1 MRKFQRHIDG
11 NLITKIMDN
20 VVKDLGFKKRKIL
33 HLQVSEFLS
42 YDRFKLLT
50 QVKYETIST
59 SPSEMTR
66 NLKKNK
72 FDLIF
77 GDLPFGDMPFK
88 DVLKR
93 KENPHI
99 KTLNNLNK
107 NGIYAALMPGYNRTF
122 KIRNGQFLESLKSKG
137 FKVLSVLK
145 LPDNF
150 LRPHTNIQPI
160 LVFIM
165 HDNGVEESHFAAFK
179 ESDFPDIQASITS
192 WRMSLIYDQEKR
204 NTFIENNIDLPH
216 QEKDLHKKYDPELH
230 DGTEFK
236 ISDFIGFDY
245 WQESRQIEKLDTEYG
260 GYKFVSL
267 SELANVRTTRDE
279 FEDNK
284 DAIYI
289 PATGTVD
296 YIPAIGT
303 IGTMEVIENMPK
315 QKSKKKSQIY
325 FQVLV
330 KDKRLKKDY
339 LLNYLNSELGQKY
352 LKLELI
358 KMQRLM
364 PILRK
369 SDILALE
376 IPLPNLGLQ
385 DEIIHNVGK
394 LKKVKQQLLDI
405 EKSISTKPISST
417 EQLNRLDQI
426 YKSSIEL
433 SESEIVFDEI
443 LKGESTSREFK
454 ETFALDIKSKKRG
467 DHIVFAC
474 VKTVAGFLNGGGGI
488 LFIGVA
494 DNSDIK
500 GIQVEVG
507 TKKLFKSLDKYQ
519 LAIKDTLKKRIGT
532 SSLNNVD
539 FKIIKIR
546 GKNILRIECSKSD
559 HQIFIDNK
567 DTYLRVGPS
576 TELLEGPDLVNFSR
590 ERFS

>member
-1 MRKFQRHIDG
+1 MKRFSKHIDG

-20 VVKDLGFKKRKIL
+20 VVNDLDFKNKRIL
-33 HLQVSEFLS
+33 HLQSSKFFAYEK
-42 YDRFKLLT
+42 FKLLNK
-50 QVKYETIST
+50 VKYKTIS
-59 SPSEMTR
+59 SDYSVLPE
-66 NLKKNK
+66 NFIKNK
-72 FDLIF
+72 YDFIF
-77 GDLPFGDMPFK
+77 GDLPFQSTI
-88 DVLKR
+88 R
-93 KENPHI
+93 YKENQHVQI
-99 KTLNNLNK
+99 LDSLKK
-107 NGIYAALMPGYNRTF
+107 EGIYAAIMPGYYRTF
-122 KIRNGQFLESLKSKG
+122 KSRHGQLFSELLKKKG
-137 FKVLSVLK
+137 FKVLSVLN
-145 LPDNF
+145 LPSNYF
-150 LRPHTNIQPI
+150 YPYTNLQTI

-165 HDNGVEESHFAAFK
+165 HENGVEESHFAAFK
-179 ESDFPDIQASITS
+179 DSDFPDIQASITS

-204 NTFIENNIDLPH
+204 NTFIENDIDLPH
-216 QEKDLHKKYDPELH
+216 QEEDLIKKYDPELH

-236 ISDFIGFDY
+236 ISDFIGFDH
-245 WQESRQIEKLDTEYG
+245 WQESRQIERLDSEYG
-260 GYKFVSL
+260 GYKFVNL
-267 SELANVRTTRDE
+267 SELANVKTTRDE
-279 FEDNK
+279 FEDIK

-289 PATGTVD
+289 PA
-296 YIPAIGT
+296 
-303 IGTMEVIENMPK
+303 IGTMEVIDNIPTR
-315 QKSKKKSQIY
+315 KSKKKAQNY
-325 FQVLV
+325 FQVAV
-330 KDKRLKKDY
+330 KDHRLKKDY

-352 LKLELI
+352 LKLELSKI
-358 KMQRLM
+358 ETTIPR
-364 PILRK
+364 LRK
-369 SDILALE
+369 SDILALD

-385 DEIIHNVGK
+385 DEIIHNINK

-433 SESEIVFDEI
+433 SESEIIFNEI

-474 VKTVAGFLNGGGGI
+474 VKTIAGFLNGGGGT

-500 GIQVEVG
+500 GIQLEVG

-519 LAIKDTLKKRIGT
+519 LAIKDTLKRRIGT
-532 SSLNNVD
+532 SGLNNVN

-576 TELLEGPDLVNFSR
+576 TELLEGPDLVNFAK
-590 ERFS
+590 ERFN

>member
-33 HLQVSEFLS
+33 HLQVSKFLS
-42 YDRFKLLT
+42 YEDFKLLT
-50 QVKYETIST
+50 QVKYETISSLPT
-59 SPSEMTR
+59 EFITK
-66 NLKKNK
+66 LKKNK

-77 GDLPFGDMPFK
+77 GDLPFGVMPFK
-88 DVLKR
+88 GVLR
-93 KENPHI
+93 NKENPHI
-99 KTLNNLNK
+99 KILNSLNK
-107 NGIYAALMPGYNRTF
+107 NGIYAALMPGYYRTF
-122 KIRNGQFLESLKSKG
+122 KMRNGQLFLESLKSKG

-145 LPDNF
+145 LPDYF
-150 LRPHTNIQPI
+150 LRPHTNIPTV

-165 HDNGVEESHFAAFK
+165 NDNGVEESHFAAFK
-179 ESDFPDIQASITS
+179 DSSFPDIQASITS

-216 QEKDLHKKYDPELH
+216 QEEDLHKKYDPELH

-236 ISDFIGFDY
+236 ISDFMGFDH

-260 GYKFVSL
+260 GYKFVTL
-267 SELANVRTTRDE
+267 SELASVRTTKDK
-279 FEDNK
+279 FENNK
-284 DAIYI
+284 NAI
-289 PATGTVD
+289 

-303 IGTMEVIENMPK
+303 MDVIDNMPTK
-315 QKSKKKSQIY
+315 KSKKKPQNY
-325 FQVLV
+325 FQVIV

-352 LKLELI
+352 LKLELSKI
-358 KMQRLM
+358 ESFIPR
-364 PILRK
+364 LRK

-385 DEIIHNVGK
+385 DEIIHNINK
-394 LKKVKQQLLDI
+394 LHKVKKQLLDI

-474 VKTVAGFLNGGGGI
+474 VKTIAGFLNANGGT

-500 GIQVEVG
+500 GIEAEVG
-507 TKKLFKSLDKYQ
+507 TRKLFKSLDKYQ
-519 LAIKDTLKKRIGT
+519 LAIKDTLKRRIST
-532 SSLNNVD
+532 SSLNNIN
-539 FKIIKIR
+539 FKLIKIR
-546 GKNILRIECSKSD
+546 GKNILRIECDQSD

-576 TELLEGPDLVNFSR
+576 TELLEGPDLVNFAK
-590 ERFS
+590 ERFN